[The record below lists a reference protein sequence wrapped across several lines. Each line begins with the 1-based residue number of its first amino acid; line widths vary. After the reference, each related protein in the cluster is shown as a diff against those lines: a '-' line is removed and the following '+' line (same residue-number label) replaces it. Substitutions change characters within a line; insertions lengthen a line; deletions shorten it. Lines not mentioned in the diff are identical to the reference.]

1 MRALAPYPRGE
12 NVMRW
17 KLTLAALAA
26 LAAAVTAVAAT
37 GPSLH
42 EFVPNILRVRGDAA
56 GVAAS
61 TCCATR

>member
-1 MRALAPYPRGE
+1 
-12 NVMRW
+12 MRW